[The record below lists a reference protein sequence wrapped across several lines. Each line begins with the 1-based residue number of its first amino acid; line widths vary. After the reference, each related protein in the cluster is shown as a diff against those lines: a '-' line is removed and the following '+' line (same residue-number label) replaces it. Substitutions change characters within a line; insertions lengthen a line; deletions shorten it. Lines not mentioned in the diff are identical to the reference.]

1 MPHASWGKPCSGQIK
16 TLARRDGLKLPV
28 RNELVELIELL
39 LTETERLGY
48 DVKPGQTWGYACR
61 KIRGSSS
68 WSNHAWGLAIDI
80 NAPENPMGPRTGKIR
95 KHPRVIALWKSYGF
109 GWGGDYRSRADD
121 MHMEFMGSV
130 ADAKAQ
136 TERARRELGGRPQSP
151 SPASPT
157 ASNKLSASQIKWLA
171 QTIAGKTGDDA
182 VIAVAVALAESF
194 EGDPK
199 AYNGKGLDASYGLW
213 QINMH
218 GNLGPA
224 RRRQFGLSANEDL
237 FNPVT
242 NARAMREI
250 HEEQGWNA
258 WGAFT
263 DGRYR
268 KYLDVAR
275 AAVPTPY
282 GQPASG
288 QEDEVIRIIQTREH
302 DGQDP
307 KWPPPRTLDGVY
319 VESNFSFVK
328 WIPNGLVW
336 SAIERHAQ
344 EGRRDQGGPVLVR
357 RDEFDTLQKVGNA
370 PWPEPYSGAK

>member
-1 MPHASWGKPCSGQIK
+1 MGCTPAPTCRAALAEATRLWPNRRKTSDGICGDPAHQARVSDHNAGNAWDLSHDPAHGCDAHA
-16 TLARRDGLKLPV
+16 
-28 RNELVELIELL
+28 LVEQI
-39 LTETERLGY
+39 RQRQ
-48 DVKPGQTWGYACR
+48 DKRVKYIISNRRICGPGS
-61 KIRGSSS
+61 RGGG
-68 WSNHAWGLAIDI
+68 WN
-80 NAPENPMGPRTGKIR
+80 
-95 KHPRVIALWKSYGF
+95 WKSYT
-109 GWGGDYRSRADD
+109 
-121 MHMEFMGSV
+121 GSNPHTLHSHV
-130 ADAKAQ
+130 SIWPSARNDTSPWFAASSVPKPAQ
-136 TERARRELGGRPQSP
+136 PP
-151 SPASPT
+151 
-157 ASNKLSASQIKWLA
+157 SNKLSAGQIKWLA

-218 GNLGPA
+218 GNLGPV
-224 RRRQFGLSANEDL
+224 RRRQFGLSTNEDL

-250 HEEQGWNA
+250 HEEQGWDA

>member
-1 MPHASWGKPCSGQIK
+1 MPHRSWGAHCTGARK
-16 TLARRDGLKLPV
+16 TVVLSNGVKLPV
-28 RNELVELIELL
+28 RAEIAELIGLL
-39 LTETERLGY
+39 CEETMRRGYRL
-48 DVKPGQTWGYACR
+48 VPGWCWGYACR
-61 KIRGSSS
+61 KIAGSSS
-68 WSNHAWGLAIDI
+68 WSNHAWGLAVDL
-80 NAPENPMGPRTGKIR
+80 NAPKNPMTSRLVTDMPSWM
-95 KHPRVIALWKSYGF
+95 PALWKSYGF
-109 GWGGDYRSRADD
+109 RWGGDYSGRKDA
-121 MHMEFMGSV
+121 MHYEFMGSV

-136 TERARRELGGRPQSP
+136 TERARRELGGRTQSP

-157 ASNKLSASQIKWLA
+157 PSNKLSAGQIKWLA
-171 QTIAGKTGDDA
+171 QTIAGKTGDDL